1 MKTLPLVPYKTKEP
15 NNDRKGCL
23 IHIVG
28 KIIRTF
34 MHDAF
39 LRHIEMQECSFSE
52 FSWVQIARWCLVI
65 RLHVDLLSTSSSLCN
80 MQIELHISNC
90 LIY

>member
-1 MKTLPLVPYKTKEP
+1 MGMGMKTLPLVPYKTKEP

-52 FSWVQIARWCLVI
+52 FSWVQIARW
-65 RLHVDLLSTSSSLCN
+65 
-80 MQIELHISNC
+80 
-90 LIY
+90 